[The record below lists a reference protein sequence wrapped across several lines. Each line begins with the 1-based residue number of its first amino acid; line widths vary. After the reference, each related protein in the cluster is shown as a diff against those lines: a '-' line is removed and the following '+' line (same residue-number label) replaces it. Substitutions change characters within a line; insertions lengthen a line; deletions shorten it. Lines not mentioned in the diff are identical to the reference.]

1 MTKARI
7 YHGERQYFQ
16 YGAGKTGQLCKG
28 IKLEY
33 SLITYIKKKVK
44 LDQRPKYKPLYYK
57 TLIVKYKLN
66 HKLQQY
72 LYLDIS
78 P

>member
-7 YHGERQYFQ
+7 YHEEPVFSIC
-16 YGAGKTGQLCKG
+16 GAGKTGQLCKG

-44 LDQRPKYKPLYYK
+44 LDQNTVLNLY
-57 TLIVKYKLN
+57 IIKL
-66 HKLQQY
+66 L
-72 LYLDIS
+72 
-78 P
+78 